1 MARRTV
7 ALLRAPKEQQ
17 MDGVGAVRYDAYGP
31 TSPGQ
36 VPPAAQP
43 GSATAPAEVSQVAA
57 APVAAAPVAAGAGRP
72 ETVKDV
78 IAANVAAKD
87 SAELIS
93 PSEPYMSGMSQLVRA
108 AANNVQKIGGRL
120 DTEI

>member
-1 MARRTV
+1 MTS
-7 ALLRAPKEQQ
+7 
-17 MDGVGAVRYDAYGP
+17 VGPVGYNAYEP
-31 TSPGQ
+31 TSAGQ
-36 VPPAAQP
+36 FPSAAPA
-43 GSATAPAEVSQVAA
+43 SASAPAEVSQVAA
-57 APVAAAPVAAGAGRP
+57 APVAAGSGRP
-72 ETVKDV
+72 ETVKNV

-108 AANNVQKIGGRL
+108 AANNAQKIGGRL

>member
-1 MARRTV
+1 
-7 ALLRAPKEQQ
+7 

-36 VPPAAQP
+36 VPPAGQP
-43 GSATAPAEVSQVAA
+43 GSAIAPAEVSQ
-57 APVAAAPVAAGAGRP
+57 VAAAPVAAGAGRP

-87 SAELIS
+87 SAELVS
-93 PSEPYMSGMSQLVRA
+93 PSEPYMSAMSQLVRA